1 MKTGQVSCT
10 DNSIITSTISNCFVC
25 WTDPSLWTNYP
36 LWYQQLL
43 KSFILQACEIPFRR
57 PFKSF
62 LWPFQCIIRH
72 TLSLFLSLSLTLSL
86 SHSLSLSLTHTHTR
100 SEWGVTSTHSLS
112 PLFLFV
118 KLTLA
123 VAAFVS
129 IESRASWFH
138 WWTNGLFRVY
148 PHLGSFNMTHIGQPF
163 QN

>member
-10 DNSIITSTISNCFVC
+10 DNSIITSTISYCFVC
-25 WTDPSLWTNYP
+25 WIDPSLWTNYP

-62 LWPFQCIIRH
+62 LWPFQFIIRH
-72 TLSLFLSLSLTLSL
+72 TL
-86 SHSLSLSLTHTHTR
+86 SHSLSLSLSHTHTR
-100 SEWGVTSTHSLS
+100 SEGVTSTHSLS

-123 VAAFVS
+123 VAAFIS
-129 IESRASWFH
+129 IECQASWFH